1 MLTIFTSPKPFT
13 GQIARIQKNALGS
26 WRKLGPA
33 VEILLIGDEEGMAEA
48 AQEFEVRHIPAIERN
63 EQGTPLISAIFE
75 TAEKL
80 AKHSILCF
88 ANADIL
94 FFDDL
99 LPAVSEARAQ
109 FERFLII
116 GQRWDLDVGNRL
128 SFENGWQEQ
137 VHAEIHRIG
146 NLHPPAGS
154 DYFVF
159 PRALFNSIP
168 PFALGRAGWDNWMI
182 YAARAAKTPVL
193 DATARITAVH
203 QSHDYAHLPDG
214 KAHYNLP
221 ESVQNVVLAGGQN
234 TIFTIRDAN
243 WRLSNTGIQR
253 RSWIGRGALR
263 SIETAAISRLGPG
276 AIIHFL
282 FHPVEV
288 IRYYAERFL
297 GRLSNLVGTRNKRDK
312 DPR

>member
-13 GQIARIQKNALGS
+13 GQIARIQKNAIGS
-26 WRKLGPA
+26 WLNLAPA
-33 VEILLIGDEEGMAEA
+33 VEILLIGNEEGMADA
-48 AQEFEVRHIPAIERN
+48 AEEFDVQHISDIERN

-75 TAEKL
+75 SANNF

-99 LPAVSEARAQ
+99 LPAVSKASIQ

-116 GQRWDLDVGNRL
+116 GQRWDLDLQRRL
-128 SFENGWQEQ
+128 SFENGWQEK
-137 VHAEIHRIG
+137 VRSEIDRVG
-146 NLHPPAGS
+146 SLHPPAGS

-182 YAARAAKTPVL
+182 YAARTANTPVL
-193 DATARITAVH
+193 DATSAITVVH

-214 KAHYNLP
+214 KPHYNLP
-221 ESVQNVVLAGGQN
+221 ESAKNVALAGGQN
-234 TIFTIRDAN
+234 TIFTLSDAN
-243 WRLSNTGIQR
+243 WRFINNGIQR
-253 RSWIGRGALR
+253 RSWIERGASR
-263 SIETAAISRLGPG
+263 SIETAVISRFGPG
-276 AIIHFL
+276 AMIHFL
-282 FHPVEV
+282 FHPIEV
-288 IRYYAERFL
+288 LRYYAGRALE
-297 GRLSNLVGTRNKRDK
+297 RLSNLMGIRDK
-312 DPR
+312 QGRDQS